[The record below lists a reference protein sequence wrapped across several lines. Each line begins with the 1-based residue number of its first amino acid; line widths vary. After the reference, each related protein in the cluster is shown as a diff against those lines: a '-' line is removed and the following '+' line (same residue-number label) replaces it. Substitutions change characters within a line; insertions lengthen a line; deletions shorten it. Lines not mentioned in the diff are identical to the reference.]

1 MDQQT
6 ERVVKRCTAVLS
18 AALTGG
24 EDEIRAALAGLDP
37 KQLNRLR
44 NSMLAIA
51 DLAQETRSG
60 WSV

>member
-1 MDQQT
+1 MAKET
-6 ERVVKRCTAVLS
+6 ERVVERCITVLR

-24 EDEIRAALAGLDP
+24 EDEIRTALERLDP

>member
-6 ERVVKRCTAVLS
+6 DHVVRRCTAVLR